1 MTKSGGYSLGKGKEE
16 YTEIWDL
23 IEAQLDKAL
32 KSTKGDQAVQLVYVW
47 NIIAKALAFQ
57 GVDLVLRVGP
67 DTRLLFV
74 ASCLLS
80 FPCAQ
85 PPPHFPSYPLPSD
98 NAAIAPDL
106 LGRAAEAGMDPTK
119 FGDDVMSFMTGGV
132 SAEEMVARRKAKIS
146 SEGIKGVM
154 KE

>member
-1 MTKSGGYSLGKGKEE
+1 M
-16 YTEIWDL
+16 
-23 IEAQLDKAL
+23 
-32 KSTKGDQAVQLVYVW
+32 V
-47 NIIAKALAFQ
+47 AFSPP
-57 GVDLVLRVGP
+57 VTLNEP
-67 DTRLLFV
+67 
-74 ASCLLS
+74 S
-80 FPCAQ
+80 
-85 PPPHFPSYPLPSD
+85 PPPLPSLLPRLPSRISYPLPSD

-132 SAEEMVARRKAKIS
+132 SAEEMVARRKAKID